1 MTESLQVN
9 RPPEFMLK
17 MTPDHD
23 SRGPNQELC
32 TVDIHVRF
40 TESYPRTPPFI
51 KLLNPNGISDEM
63 LYVLNN
69 EVIEM
74 SKTMVGEVMIME
86 IAQHISSWLQIQQR
100 QKTTYSSFY
109 EEMQARNLRDTLQEE
124 QKKLKEKEKQEQIC
138 KEERA
143 AISEEVAKTQEALR
157 EMKKQHLPRK
167 VSIGEAPKVSVA
179 LNKDKVRKRSS
190 SATTSTS
197 SFRSTNHEWEGIKTL
212 TFNLKGEKIR
222 VERLS
227 HLSSNVY
234 GGSVY
239 VGYSPDLQGK
249 LVAVSEW
256 NFVPPKDDKRNRKVA
271 FCDSYTRDEK
281 TLLKQL
287 GIIEQGIL
295 LIFPFKF

>member
-1 MTESLQVN
+1 
-9 RPPEFMLK
+9 MLK

-23 SRGPNQELC
+23 SRGPHQEIC

-40 TESYPRTPPFI
+40 TESYPNTPPFI
-51 KLLNPNGISDEM
+51 KLLNANGISDEM
-63 LYVLNN
+63 LGVLNN

-74 SKTMVGEVMIME
+74 SKVLSKTGEVMIME

-157 EMKKQHLPRK
+157 EMRIQQKQHLPRK
-167 VSIGEAPKVSVA
+167 VSIGEAPKVTVA

-190 SATTSTS
+190 SATASTS

-212 TFNLKGEKIR
+212 TFNMKGEKIR

-227 HLSSNVY
+227 HLSSNIY

-249 LVAVSEW
+249 LIAVSEW
-256 NFVPPKDDKRNRKVA
+256 NFVPPKDDKRSRKVA

-287 GIIEQGIL
+287 GIIEQGTFHEIFTHSYFL
-295 LIFPFKF
+295 L